1 MALKTCPMCAE
12 KIQSAAKV
20 CKHCGHK
27 FTAAELKSE
36 DTASALGG
44 CLVILVLGALVY
56 SCSGMGESS
65 EEKAAREKKETAQTA
80 EDRRKGFHCLS
91 GWDGSHSDMVT
102 QVKRILRD
110 PSSFE
115 HAETRITPANAQG
128 KHQIAMTYRARNGF
142 GGMNVDVARGEVD
155 QTNCSVSIESFGED
169 L

>member
-27 FTAAELKSE
+27 FTAAELKSD
-36 DTASALGG
+36 DTTNAIGG
-44 CLVILVLGALVY
+44 CLGILVLAALVY

-65 EEKAAREKKETAQTA
+65 EEKAAREKKEAVQAA

-91 GWDGSHSDMVT
+91 AWDGSHSEMVT

-110 PSSFE
+110 PESFE

-128 KHQIAMTYRARNGF
+128 KHGIVMTYRARNGF
-142 GGMNVDVARGEVD
+142 GGMNVDVATGEVD
-155 QTNCSVSIESFGED
+155 QATCTVTIGSYGQDS
-169 L
+169 